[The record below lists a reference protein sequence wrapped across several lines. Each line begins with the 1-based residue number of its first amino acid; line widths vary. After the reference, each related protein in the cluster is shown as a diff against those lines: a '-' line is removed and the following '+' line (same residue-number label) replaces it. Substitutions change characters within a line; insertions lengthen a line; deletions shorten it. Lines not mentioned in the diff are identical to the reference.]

1 MIYIKEITTSADIIK
16 ALELIGVNK
25 MTLDSTNR
33 LVAIEGKSGAVI
45 RNKEV
50 LELLGVSRMTLRRWI
65 AAGTFPQ
72 PLKANGRTFGFN
84 YNSVIEWMNKLENK
98 NDAQG
103 TNK

>member
-1 MIYIKEITTSADIIK
+1 
-16 ALELIGVNK
+16 

-72 PLKANGRTFGFN
+72 PIKANGRTFGFN

-103 TNK
+103 KTK

>member
-1 MIYIKEITTSADIIK
+1 MIN

-25 MTLDSTNR
+25 MTLDIKNR
-33 LVAIEGKSGAVI
+33 LSSIEGKTGAVI

-65 AAGTFPQ
+65 EAGRFPQ

>member
-1 MIYIKEITTSADIIK
+1 
-16 ALELIGVNK
+16 